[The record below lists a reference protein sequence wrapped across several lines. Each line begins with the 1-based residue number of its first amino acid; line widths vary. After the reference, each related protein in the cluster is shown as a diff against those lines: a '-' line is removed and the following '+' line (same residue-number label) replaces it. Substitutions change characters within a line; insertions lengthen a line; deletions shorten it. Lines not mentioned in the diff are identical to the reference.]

1 MIAGIGVDLC
11 SISRIKNAL
20 KSEHFR
26 ESVFSLNE
34 IAYAESKGER
44 KFGSYASCFAA
55 REAFIKAS
63 RLSLHTVMMGRD
75 FELVRNDDGAPV
87 IRLSGD
93 LEERYPEDKTKIFVS
108 LTHEGDYACAMVVID
123 KFDDEVIND
132 GDQDTGF

>member
-26 ESVFSLNE
+26 ESIFSLQE
-34 IAYAESKGER
+34 IAYAESKGAQ

-63 RLSLHTVMMGRD
+63 RLSLTSVMMGRN
-75 FELVRNDDGAPV
+75 FELIRNDDGAPV

-93 LEERYPEDKTKIFVS
+93 LEERYPEGEAKIFVS
-108 LTHEGDYACAMVVID
+108 LTHEGDYACAMVVIE
-123 KFDDEVIND
+123 KFNDEVVNN
-132 GDQDTGF
+132 GDKDSGF

>member
-26 ESVFSLNE
+26 ESIFSLNE
-34 IAYAESKGER
+34 IAYAESKGAN

-63 RLSLHTVMMGRD
+63 RLSLTAVMMSRD
-75 FELVRNDDGAPV
+75 FELIRNDNGAPV

-93 LEERYPEDKTKIFVS
+93 LEERYPDNKAKIFVS
-108 LTHEGDYACAMVVID
+108 LTHEGDYACAMVVIE
-123 KFDDEVIND
+123 KFNDEVIND
-132 GDQDTGF
+132 GDQDA

>member
-26 ESVFSLNE
+26 KKIFSVRE
-34 IAYAESKGER
+34 IAYAESKGAQ

-63 RLSLHTVMMGRD
+63 RLSLTAIMMSRE
-75 FELVRNDDGAPV
+75 FELVHNDDGAPV

-93 LEERYPEDKTKIFVS
+93 LEEKFAEDKAKIFVS
-108 LTHEGDYACAMVVID
+108 LTHEEDYACAMVVIE
-123 KFDDEVIND
+123 KFNDEVIND
-132 GDQDTGF
+132 DDQDA

>member
-26 ESVFSLNE
+26 ESIFSLEE
-34 IAYAESKGER
+34 IAYAESKGAQ

-63 RLSLHTVMMGRD
+63 RLSLTTVMMSRD
-75 FELVRNDDGAPV
+75 FELIRNDDGAPV

-93 LEERYPEDKTKIFVS
+93 LEERYPEDRAKIFVS
-108 LTHEGDYACAMVVID
+108 LTHEGDYACAMVVIE
-123 KFDDEVIND
+123 KFNDEVIND
-132 GDQDTGF
+132 GDKDAGF